1 MRSEVCINEYS
12 KNKKEIYFAGLVLN
26 FRKYLISL
34 IVLLLE
40 CLIISNNSLRVKS
53 IGLKY

>member
-1 MRSEVCINEYS
+1 MRSEVCIHKYS
-12 KNKKEIYFAGLVLN
+12 NNKKEIYFTSLVLN

-34 IVLLLE
+34 VVLLLE
-40 CLIISNNSLRVKS
+40 CLIIPNNSLTVKS

>member
-1 MRSEVCINEYS
+1 MRSEVCIHEYS
-12 KNKKEIYFAGLVLN
+12 NNKKEIYFTSLVLN

-34 IVLLLE
+34 VVLLLE
-40 CLIISNNSLRVKS
+40 CLIIPNNSLTVKS

>member
-12 KNKKEIYFAGLVLN
+12 KNKKEIYFTSLVLN
-26 FRKYLISL
+26 FRKYPISL
-34 IVLLLE
+34 VVLLLE
-40 CLIISNNSLRVKS
+40 CLIISNNSLTVKS